1 VRFIKL
7 FEEFVNDIKLN
18 EIGDGGKSFDY
29 TLNKGKL
36 GGYQAYSG
44 KFTTAKNRSYNVTLK
59 DASPNFFT
67 DMNANTP
74 QFGESSHAVRFAG
87 AFRQNDTPGKNE
99 LLANLKKLD
108 QSDVAMYDIDFTAD
122 GTFKETNDGEMYPV
136 MGTVV
141 KMIKEVYDKESPK
154 KLFIFTFFSYP
165 KPGETAGSANKRTKL
180 YLAFFKMS
188 GMTNFKMAEAQN
200 RVVIAEFEGL

>member
-1 VRFIKL
+1 MRYIKL
-7 FEEFVNDIKLN
+7 FEEFLEQLYEV
-18 EIGDGGKSFDY
+18 GDGGKSFDY
-29 TLNKGKL
+29 TLVKGKM
-36 GGYQAYSG
+36 GGYQAYTGRFKTS
-44 KFTTAKNRSYNVTLK
+44 KERSYNVTLK

-67 DMNANTP
+67 DMNASTP
-74 QFGESSHAVRFAG
+74 QFGESSHAMRFAG
-87 AFRQNDTPGKNE
+87 AFRKDDKAGKDK
-99 LLANLKKLD
+99 LLEDLKKLD

-136 MGTVV
+136 MGTIV
-141 KMIKEVYDKESPK
+141 KMIKEVYEKESPK

-200 RVVIAEFEGL
+200 RVVIAEFQGL